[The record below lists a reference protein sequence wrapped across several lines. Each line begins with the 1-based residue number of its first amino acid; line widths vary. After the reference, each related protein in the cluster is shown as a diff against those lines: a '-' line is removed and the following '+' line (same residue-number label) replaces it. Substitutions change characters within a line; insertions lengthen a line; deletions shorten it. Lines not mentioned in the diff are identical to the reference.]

1 MKCISLIQPWA
12 TLILSGAKRF
22 ETRGWRTPYRGPLA
36 THASGRFPSLPKS
49 LCHKE
54 PFQAALRAAGVRCW
68 TELPL
73 GKLLGVVTLEDR
85 LRAFPLHF
93 PCPDAPSARYTR
105 PWPRIPATSRCVMT
119 KRPSTHT
126 RPRPVEWPWPANE
139 ESTPG
144 AESLA
149 HWREARKNQCRQRL
163 NCAPNRAPFGASPRP
178 ISANEGQPP
187 ADSLCPSRESR

>member
-68 TELPL
+68 TEPPL

-85 LRAFPLHF
+85 LRSFSPPLPLPRRPFRAVHSTV
-93 PCPDAPSARYTR
+93 APH
-105 PWPRIPATSRCVMT
+105 PRNIQVRHD
-119 KRPSTHT
+119 K
-126 RPRPVEWPWPANE
+126 
-139 ESTPG
+139 
-144 AESLA
+144 
-149 HWREARKNQCRQRL
+149 
-163 NCAPNRAPFGASPRP
+163 APIHPY
-178 ISANEGQPP
+178 PP
-187 ADSLCPSRESR
+187 AAGRMALAGK